1 MAALGQRRRKA
12 GDLDVEIDMVPIMN
26 MFLVL
31 IPFLLSSASFLNL
44 KAINTSV
51 PVQAETAAPSQPE
64 NKDKKPEIKITATVK
79 LEPNRIRLE
88 ATSEELPEAKL
99 KEMDALVSKD
109 AKGEYLYP
117 ELATALAKIRQ
128 LYPKSDTVILVPS
141 EAILYDSIVKTMDV
155 AREYNDQKLFPNVVI
170 SGQVQ

>member
-51 PVQAETAAPSQPE
+51 PVQAETASAAQPE
-64 NKDKKPEIKITATVK
+64 QDKKPDIKITATVK
-79 LEPNRIRLE
+79 LQPSMIKLE
-88 ATSEELPEAKL
+88 ATSSELSEDKL
-99 KEMDALVSKD
+99 KALDALVVKDSKGQYQYAD
-109 AKGEYLYP
+109 
-117 ELATALAKIRQ
+117 LAEALGKIKQ
-128 LYPKSDTVILVPS
+128 GYPKSDTVILVPS
-141 EAILYDSIVKTMDV
+141 DSILYDDIVATMDV
-155 AREYNDQKLFPNVVI
+155 ARQFGEEKLFPNVVI